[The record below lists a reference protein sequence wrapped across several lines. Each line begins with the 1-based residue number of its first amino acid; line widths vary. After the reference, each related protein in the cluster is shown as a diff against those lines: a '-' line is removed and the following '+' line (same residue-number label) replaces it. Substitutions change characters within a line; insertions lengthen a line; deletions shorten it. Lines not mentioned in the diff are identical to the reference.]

1 MEHVSYLELTE
12 REHLKKP
19 LRIFEIT
26 NLRKI
31 TKLADII
38 PLDFFMPAD
47 KVSNNPCF

>member
-1 MEHVSYLELTE
+1 MHMEHASYLELTE
-12 REHLKKP
+12 RKHLKKT

-38 PLDFFMPAD
+38 PLDFFYA
-47 KVSNNPCF
+47 CRQG